1 MLTGEGLFP
10 HGVSG
15 LCLQGGRVSISSLHS
30 FDVCHGG
37 ARDKAGSWFRVALV
51 CVCFV
56 MGFYTVISVAVEWG
70 MVDDGCCGGGLDGAV
85 DVVFARLGMFT
96 EHVRGVYGRR
106 HLGDGL
112 PVRQRFSDSAG
123 NRVYVELDDISPAV
137 RVKTKKLSRACCLWV
152 YNLRLKRCTFSHRSS
167 SIAEMS
173 SPLIISCLVLLPLKQ
188 NTAPIQTTPGKHEQ
202 CEQKSRPH
210 IPHPLPPARSPQS
223 ATTRHLGT
231 PHVHPRE
238 GPLPQPVPESEWT
251 ISD

>member
-1 MLTGEGLFP
+1 
-10 HGVSG
+10 
-15 LCLQGGRVSISSLHS
+15 
-30 FDVCHGG
+30 
-37 ARDKAGSWFRVALV
+37 
-51 CVCFV
+51 

-106 HLGDGL
+106 HLGDGS

-123 NRVYVELDDISPAV
+123 NRVYVELDGISPAV
-137 RVKTKKLSRACCLWV
+137 RVKRKKLSRACCLWV
-152 YNLRLKRCTFSHRSS
+152 YNLRLKHCTFSQRSS

-188 NTAPIQTTPGKHEQ
+188 NTAPLQTTPGKHEQ

-210 IPHPLPPARSPQS
+210 IPHPTSPSADPFTSIRHDAASRYSPCPPQRRFIAPTRTRIRMDNKRLTSFSSRLRSMYTNIS
-223 ATTRHLGT
+223 GL
-231 PHVHPRE
+231 
-238 GPLPQPVPESEWT
+238 GPLFPLST
-251 ISD
+251 